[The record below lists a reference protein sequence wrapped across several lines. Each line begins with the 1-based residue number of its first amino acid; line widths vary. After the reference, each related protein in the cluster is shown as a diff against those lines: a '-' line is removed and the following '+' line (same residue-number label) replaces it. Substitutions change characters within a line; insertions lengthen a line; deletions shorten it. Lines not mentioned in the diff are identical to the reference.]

1 MKLKRKV
8 FTFLILIG
16 LVVTGCREKE
26 TPPIP
31 ELLIYCGVTM
41 AGPVQ
46 EIADI
51 IETQENCK
59 ITVLLDGSQNLLDI
73 IDVNK
78 VGDLYLPGSIT
89 YLDSALRK
97 EHLLDIEVV
106 GNIAPVLVVSK
117 NNPKNIIPEL
127 KSLIDPELRVVLGSP
142 ESCSIGVKTR
152 SILKSVNIYDE
163 VMKNVL
169 YLTTDAKNITRA
181 IIDGNADIGI
191 EWKVAVSG
199 GVNSK
204 YIDFFSLRSEIVL
217 PEKIGLGLLKYS
229 IFPDLAL
236 IYFDYAVSDKGRE
249 IFKHYGF

>member
-1 MKLKRKV
+1 MRIKSISVLLLLSFV
-8 FTFLILIG
+8 FFSD
-16 LVVTGCREKE
+16 CNNKE
-26 TPPIP
+26 SSTIP
-31 ELLIYCGVTM
+31 ELLIYCGITV

-59 ITVLLDGSQNLLDI
+59 ITILLDGSQNLLDI

-89 YLDSALRK
+89 YLDSAFRK
-97 EHLLDIEVV
+97 GHLLNFEVI
-106 GNIAPVLVVSK
+106 GHMDPVLVVSK

-127 KSLIDPELRVVLGSP
+127 KSLTDPELRVVLGSP

-152 SILKSVNIYDE
+152 SILQSVNLFDE
-163 VMKNVL
+163 VMENVL

-181 IIDGNADIGI
+181 IIDGSADIGI

-199 GVNSK
+199 EVNSK
-204 YIDFFSLRSEIVL
+204 YMDFFSLRSEIAL
-217 PEKIGLGLLKYS
+217 SEKIGLGLLKYS
-229 IFPDLAL
+229 IFPELAL

-249 IFKHYGF
+249 IFKRYGF